1 MNKPLQGVGY
11 DLNATNRGFSLDI
24 HAPDYV
30 EPGDGFGILVTP
42 PEFPGIPILPT
53 PDFPIVEDKIEQ
65 FECRVT
71 ALEGLQYLQ
80 IAKGSVTYTQSNMPL
95 VKSSPK
101 AVTKQ
106 CYINKAAVFEEV
118 DEFDGGDPTS
128 PWMLNGGGYLLGG
141 PGTWIVAL
149 CKWDI
154 VSDGFDGTDLN
165 MPALLAEERPFVVIY
180 KEGGAMATWI
190 NSETGPSLYSNETN
204 VQKMTGY
211 DSASTGLDGDFG
223 YCHTTWFNPRKLG
236 YSMRTIAR
244 IESGV
249 PDNIAPTV
257 TRVQAANPATGANEI
272 HRLNIGTIPK
282 EGDFK
287 LNYTE
292 SITGSSDPFDPLFG
306 GEFELGVALSAITAI
321 KGNIAVQQH
330 SADAYDIVYANALQA
345 EAITLPTI
353 ADNTLDYF
361 NETYAVTQCA
371 VGSQDMVIELNLDGT
386 VIKNVKGLS
395 ESDDPY
401 NVSKDNDWNGIVNID
416 DIFLFEDIEQ
426 NLDWFIDIS
435 SEPTTAT
442 DVNYTIADSCIPE
455 DPPQFECR
463 VIKSVV
469 DSVDVFKLK
478 VVKGE
483 VPFTWD
489 NTDGGNLQSGL
500 EPLFNGIHKF
510 NLFPT
515 GSKTDGATGTSPFVN
530 QDGYITLE
538 AEESYVVFVYMLG
551 PWYEVE
557 LVGGEFT
564 VPQLAV
570 SKIIDDPH
578 TDIDNGNIAGR
589 EFAIISDVTLSGD
602 PLVGTISYHYKN
614 TFSLRANIARIK
626 WNEVTLEFD
635 VEQITNFP
643 NLNYIPTVIDGNQAF
658 DPSTVDSIVDGY
670 DGYTKDLNNDVTG
683 YNVIEQ
689 GQL

>member
-1 MNKPLQGVGY
+1 
-11 DLNATNRGFSLDI
+11 
-24 HAPDYV
+24 
-30 EPGDGFGILVTP
+30 
-42 PEFPGIPILPT
+42 
-53 PDFPIVEDKIEQ
+53 
-65 FECRVT
+65 
-71 ALEGLQYLQ
+71 
-80 IAKGSVTYTQSNMPL
+80 
-95 VKSSPK
+95 
-101 AVTKQ
+101 
-106 CYINKAAVFEEV
+106 
-118 DEFDGGDPTS
+118 
-128 PWMLNGGGYLLGG
+128 
-141 PGTWIVAL
+141 
-149 CKWDI
+149 
-154 VSDGFDGTDLN
+154 
-165 MPALLAEERPFVVIY
+165 
-180 KEGGAMATWI
+180 
-190 NSETGPSLYSNETN
+190 
-204 VQKMTGY
+204 
-211 DSASTGLDGDFG
+211 
-223 YCHTTWFNPRKLG
+223 
-236 YSMRTIAR
+236 MRTIAR

-257 TRVQAANPATGANEI
+257 TRVQAANSETGVNEI
-272 HRLNIGTIPK
+272 HRLNINTIPK
-282 EGDFK
+282 SGDFK

-292 SITGSSDPFDPLFG
+292 SITGNSDPFDPLFG
-306 GEFELGVALSAITAI
+306 GEFELGIALSAITAI

-345 EAITLPTI
+345 QAITLPTI

-395 ESDDPY
+395 EADDPY

-489 NTDGGNLQSGL
+489 ATDGGELQSSL
-500 EPLFNGIHKF
+500 QPLFNDIYKF

-515 GSKTDGATGTSPFVN
+515 GSKTDGAIGTSPFVN

-551 PWYEVE
+551 PFYEVE
-557 LVGGEFT
+557 LGSGEFT

-578 TDIDNGNIAGR
+578 TDITNGTGAGR
-589 EFAIISDVTLSGD
+589 GFGIISEVYLSGD
-602 PLVGTISYHYKN
+602 PLVGTVSYHYQN

-626 WNEVTLEFD
+626 WNEVTNEFD

-643 NLNYIPTVIDGNQAF
+643 NLNYVPTNINGDQAF
-658 DPSTVDSIVDGY
+658 DSSTVDSIVDGY
-670 DGYTKDLNNDVTG
+670 DGYTKDLNDDATG

>member
-1 MNKPLQGVGY
+1 MSINKPLKGAGY
-11 DLNATNRGFSLDI
+11 DLNSTNKGFSLDI
-24 HAPDYV
+24 HGPDYV
-30 EPGDGFGILVTP
+30 EPDDGFGLIIGLP
-42 PEFPGIPILPT
+42 DIPILPT
-53 PDFPIVEDKIEQ
+53 PDFPVFEDKIEQ

-71 ALEGLQYLQ
+71 PLEGLQYLQ
-80 IAKGSVTYTQSNMPL
+80 IAKGSVTYSQSNMPL
-95 VKSSPK
+95 IKSSPK
-101 AVTKQ
+101 VINKQ

-118 DEFDGGDPTS
+118 DEFDGGIADS

-154 VSDGFDGTDLN
+154 VSTAFDGTDLT
-165 MPALLAEERPFVVIY
+165 MPELLGEQRPFVVIY
-180 KEGGAMATWI
+180 KQGGALAEKI

-204 VQKMTGY
+204 VQPMTGY
-211 DSASTGLDGDFG
+211 DAESTGLDGDFG

-236 YSMRTIAR
+236 YSMRTIAI

-257 TRVQAANPATGANEI
+257 TRVQAADPATKTNEI
-272 HRLNIGTIPK
+272 HRLNINTIPK
-282 EGDFK
+282 SGDFK

-292 SITGSSDPFDPLFG
+292 SITGNSDPFDPLFG
-306 GEFELGVALSAITAI
+306 GEFELGIALSAITALQ
-321 KGNIAVQQH
+321 GNIAVQQH

-353 ADNTLDYF
+353 ADNSLDYF
-361 NETYAVTQCA
+361 NDTYVVTQCA
-371 VGSQDMVIELNLDGT
+371 VGSQDIVIELNLDGT

-395 ESDDPY
+395 EADDPY
-401 NVSKDNDWNGIVNID
+401 NVSEENDWNAIVNID

-426 NLDWFIDIS
+426 NLDWFTDIS
-435 SEPTTAT
+435 TQPTTAT
-442 DVNYTIADSCIPE
+442 NVNYTIPDSCIPE
-455 DPPQFECR
+455 NPPQFECR
-463 VIKSVV
+463 VIKTVV
-469 DSVDVFKLK
+469 DDADVFRLK
-478 VVKGE
+478 VVRGE

-489 NTDGGNLQSGL
+489 VTDVGELQSSL
-500 EPLFNGIHKF
+500 QPLFCDIYKF

-515 GSKTDGATGTSPFVN
+515 GSKTEGSTGTSPFVN
-530 QDGYITLE
+530 QNGYITLD

-551 PWYEVE
+551 PFYEVE
-557 LVGGEFT
+557 LGSGEFT

-578 TDIDNGNIAGR
+578 TDITNGIGAGR
-589 EFAIISDVTLSGD
+589 GFGIISTVALNILT
-602 PLVGTISYHYKN
+602 PEATVSYHYQN

-626 WNEVTLEFD
+626 WNEVTNEFD

-643 NLNYIPTVIDGNQAF
+643 NLNYVPTNINGNQVF
-658 DPSTVDSIVDGY
+658 DSSTVDSIVDGY
-670 DGYTKDLNNDVTG
+670 TGYTKDLNDEITG

>member
-1 MNKPLQGVGY
+1 MPKPLKGEGY
-11 DLNATNRGFSLDI
+11 DLNSTNRGFSLDI

-42 PEFPGIPILPT
+42 PEIPGIPILPT
-53 PDFPIVEDKIEQ
+53 PDFPTVEDKIEQ

-80 IAKGSVTYTQSNMPL
+80 IAKGSVTYSQSNMPL
-95 VKSSPK
+95 IKSSPK
-101 AVTKQ
+101 VVNKQ

-118 DEFDGGDPTS
+118 DEFDGGIADS

-154 VSDGFDGTDLN
+154 VAEAFNDTLLS
-165 MPALLAEERPFVVIY
+165 MPALLAEETPFIVIY
-180 KEGGAMATWI
+180 KQGSALAEKI

-204 VQKMTGY
+204 DQKMSGY
-211 DSASTGLDGDFG
+211 NSEDTTLSGDFG

-236 YSMRTIAR
+236 YSMRTIAI

-257 TRVQAANPATGANEI
+257 TRVQAANPATKTNEI
-272 HRLNIGTIPK
+272 HRLNINTIPK
-282 EGDFK
+282 AGDFK
-287 LNYTE
+287 LNYTD
-292 SITGSSDPFDPLFG
+292 SITGNSDPFDPLFG
-306 GEFELGVALSAITAI
+306 GEFELGIALSAITALQ
-321 KGNIAVQQH
+321 GNISVQQH

-361 NETYAVTQCA
+361 NDTYVVTQCA
-371 VGSQDMVIELNLDGT
+371 VGSQDIVIELNFNGT
-386 VIKNVKGLS
+386 VFKNIKGLT
-395 ESDDPY
+395 EAEDPY
-401 NVSKDNDWNGIVNID
+401 NISLENDWNGIVNID
-416 DIFLFEDIEQ
+416 DILLFDGIEE
-426 NLDWFIDIS
+426 NLDWYTDIS
-435 SEPTTAT
+435 IAPNTTT
-442 DVNYTIADSCIPE
+442 EVTYTIPDSCIAE
-455 DPPQFECR
+455 NPPQFECR
-463 VIKSVV
+463 VIKTVV
-469 DSVDVFKLK
+469 DDADVFRLK

-489 NTDGGNLQSGL
+489 ATDGGELQSGL
-500 EPLFNGIHKF
+500 KPLFNDIYKF

-538 AEESYVVFVYMLG
+538 AEQNYIVFVYMLG
-551 PWYEVE
+551 PFYEPE
-557 LVGGEFT
+557 LGGGEFT

-578 TDIDNGNIAGR
+578 TDITNGVIAGR
-589 EFAIISDVTLSGD
+589 EFAVISSVYLDIGVPSAT
-602 PLVGTISYHYKN
+602 VSYHYKN

-626 WNEVTLEFD
+626 WNEITLQFD

-643 NLNYIPTVIDGNQAF
+643 TLNYVPNNINGNQAF
-658 DPSTVDSIVDGY
+658 DSTTVDSIVDGY
-670 DGYTKDLNNDVTG
+670 TGYTKDLNDEVTG
-683 YNVIEQ
+683 YDVIEQ

>member
-1 MNKPLQGVGY
+1 MSKPLKGVGY
-11 DLNATNRGFSLDI
+11 DLNSTNKGFSFAI
-24 HAPDYV
+24 HEPDYV
-30 EPGDGFGILVTP
+30 EPGDNLILGLNLP
-42 PEFPGIPILPT
+42 PVPEIPILPT
-53 PDFPIVEDKIEQ
+53 PDFPVDKIEQ

-71 ALEGLQYLQ
+71 PFGEMQYLQ

-106 CYINKAAVFEEV
+106 CYINKAAVFEDVTEMSYSEP
-118 DEFDGGDPTS
+118 DS
-128 PWMLNGGGYLLGG
+128 PWMLDGGGYLLSGA
-141 PGTWIVAL
+141 GTWIVAL

-154 VSDGFDGTDLN
+154 VSDGFDGTALN
-165 MPALLAEERPFVVIY
+165 MPALLAEERPFLVIY
-180 KEGGAMATWI
+180 KEGGTMATWI

-211 DSASTGLDGDFG
+211 DATSTGLAGDFG

-257 TRVQAANPATGANEI
+257 TRIQAANTETGVNEI
-272 HRLNIGTIPK
+272 HRLNINTIPQS
-282 EGDFK
+282 GDFK

-292 SITGSSDPFDPLFG
+292 SITGTSDPFDPLFG
-306 GEFELGVALSAITAI
+306 GEFELGVSLSIINAI

-330 SADAYDIVYANALQA
+330 SANAYDIVYANNLQA
-345 EAITLPTI
+345 TPITLPTI
-353 ADNTLDYF
+353 VDNTLDYF
-361 NETYAVTQCA
+361 NDTYVVTQCA

-395 ESDDPY
+395 EADDPY
-401 NVSKDNDWNGIVNID
+401 NISKDNDWNGIVNID

-426 NLDWFIDIS
+426 NLDWYTDIS
-435 SEPTTAT
+435 AAPTTAT
-442 DVNYTIADSCIPE
+442 DVKYTIADSCIPE

-463 VIKSVV
+463 VVKSVV
-469 DSVDVFKLK
+469 DSADVFKLK

-489 NTDGGNLQSGL
+489 ATDGGELQSGL
-500 EPLFNGIHKF
+500 QPLFNSIYKF

-538 AEESYVVFVYMLG
+538 AEQSYVVFVYMLG
-551 PWYEVE
+551 PFYEVE
-557 LVGGEFT
+557 LGGGEFT

-578 TDIDNGNIAGR
+578 TDITNGTIAGR
-589 EFAIISDVTLSGD
+589 EFAIISSFYSDIVIPEAT
-602 PLVGTISYHYKN
+602 VSYHYKN

-626 WNEVTLEFD
+626 WNEVTNEFD

-643 NLNYIPTVIDGNQAF
+643 NLNYVPTTINGNQAF
-658 DPSTVDSIVDGY
+658 DPTTVDSIVDGY
-670 DGYTKDLNNDVTG
+670 TGYTKDLNDEVIG
-683 YNVIEQ
+683 YNVIAQ
-689 GQL
+689 GEL

>member
-1 MNKPLQGVGY
+1 MSINKPLKGAGY
-11 DLNATNRGFSLDI
+11 DLNSTNKGFSLDI
-24 HAPDYV
+24 HGPDYV
-30 EPGDGFGILVTP
+30 EPDDGFGLIIGLP
-42 PEFPGIPILPT
+42 DIPILPT
-53 PDFPIVEDKIEQ
+53 PDFPVFEDKIEQ

-71 ALEGLQYLQ
+71 PLEGLQYLQ
-80 IAKGSVTYTQSNMPL
+80 IAKGSVTYSQSNMPL

-101 AVTKQ
+101 TVTKQ
-106 CYINKAAVFEEV
+106 CYIDKAAVFEEV
-118 DEFDGGDPTS
+118 DEFDGGIADS
-128 PWMLNGGGYLLGG
+128 PWMLNGGGYLLAG

-154 VSDGFDGTDLN
+154 VSDGFDGTDLT
-165 MPALLAEERPFVVIY
+165 MPALLAEERPFLVIY
-180 KEGGAMATWI
+180 KEGGTMGTWI

-211 DSASTGLDGDFG
+211 DAESTGLDGDFG

-236 YSMRTIAR
+236 YSMRTIAI

-257 TRVQAANPATGANEI
+257 TRVQAANPATKTNEI
-272 HRLNIGTIPK
+272 HRLNINTIPK
-282 EGDFK
+282 SGDFK

-292 SITGSSDPFDPLFG
+292 SITGNSDPFDPLFG
-306 GEFELGVALSAITAI
+306 GEFELGIALSAITALQ
-321 KGNIAVQQH
+321 GNIAVQQH

-353 ADNTLDYF
+353 ANNTLDYF
-361 NETYAVTQCA
+361 NDTYVVTQCA
-371 VGSQDMVIELNLDGT
+371 VGSQDIVIELNLDGT

-395 ESDDPY
+395 EADDPY
-401 NVSKDNDWNGIVNID
+401 NVSEENDWNAIVNID

-426 NLDWFIDIS
+426 NLDWFTDIS
-435 SEPTTAT
+435 TAPTTAT
-442 DVNYTIADSCIPE
+442 GVNYTIPDSCIPE
-455 DPPQFECR
+455 NPPQFECR
-463 VIKSVV
+463 VIKTVV
-469 DSVDVFKLK
+469 DDADVFRLK

-489 NTDGGNLQSGL
+489 ATDGGILQSSL
-500 EPLFNGIHKF
+500 QPLFGDIYKF

-515 GSKTDGATGTSPFVN
+515 GSKTEGSTGTSPFVN

-551 PWYEVE
+551 PFYEVE
-557 LVGGEFT
+557 LGSGEFT

-578 TDIDNGNIAGR
+578 TDITNGTGAGR
-589 EFAIISDVTLSGD
+589 GFGIISTVALNISTLEAT
-602 PLVGTISYHYKN
+602 VSYHYQN

-626 WNEVTLEFD
+626 WNEVTNEFD

-643 NLNYIPTVIDGNQAF
+643 NLNYVPTNIDGNQAF
-658 DPSTVDSIVDGY
+658 DSSTVDSIVDGY
-670 DGYTKDLNNDVTG
+670 TGYTKDLNYEATG
-683 YNVIEQ
+683 YDVIEQ
-689 GQL
+689 GQT